1 MKEIVLLAGAKADF
15 DAAFDWYAAR
25 SESAAIRFSDE
36 IQGSLDRVAR
46 DPERFARLDA
56 VNRQARVRRFPYRVI
71 FQVEDDRVTV
81 VAFAHHS
88 RRPDY
93 WR

>member
-25 SESAAIRFSDE
+25 SESAAIKFSDE
-36 IQGSLDRVAR
+36 IQGCLDRVAR
-46 DPERFARLDA
+46 DPERFVRLDA

-71 FQVEDDRVTV
+71 FQVEGDRVTV

-88 RRPDY
+88 RRPEY